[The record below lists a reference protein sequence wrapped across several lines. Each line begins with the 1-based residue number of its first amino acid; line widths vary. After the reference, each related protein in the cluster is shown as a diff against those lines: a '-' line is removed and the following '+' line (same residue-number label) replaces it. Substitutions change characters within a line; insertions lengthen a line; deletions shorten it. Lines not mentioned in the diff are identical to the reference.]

1 MTKLDYL
8 DIIILWSINVFIEI
22 LSLEGAFM
30 PFSIDFLSIKSES
43 QKVRLSSEPPYM
55 GYSEMVEP
63 DKGIFEIEGL
73 VEQEPITIF

>member
-1 MTKLDYL
+1 
-8 DIIILWSINVFIEI
+8 
-22 LSLEGAFM
+22 M